1 MDILLMAKNDFH
13 VPEVIKGYDIYELWF
28 IMLPK
33 KEIRYGPENGTS
45 SWSRDGTIASSLFT

>member
-1 MDILLMAKNDFH
+1 MAKNDFH